1 MFMSYVDDILLD
13 ENQGVGVNYPNQI
26 KKKPQKIAPEKVKH
40 LPDFQDEDFEFHYL
54 DEDAPY

>member
-1 MFMSYVDDILLD
+1 MSYVDDILLD
-13 ENQGVGVNYPNQI
+13 ENQEVGVNYPNQI